1 MFKISINKPSIF
13 HGILFK
19 SVAIISLVFI
29 ISACSDATQTTED
42 NTTLT
47 PLNTLTAEEQQAGW
61 ELLFDGKSLSG
72 WRGLGRDE
80 IPEGHWV
87 VEDNAIKK
95 VASDNVERAADGQPI
110 GGGDILYDRKFGNY
124 ELQFEW
130 KVSSAGN
137 SGIKYNVSEE
147 LSTASEPQYAALG
160 FEYQVLDNDL
170 HPDADNDPNRLAA
183 GLYDLIQPGSYAELN
198 PVGSWN
204 TGRIVFNGNRGE
216 HWLNGTLAVEYELGT
231 YMMDR
236 LLQTSKYGNNDVFGI
251 RRNSGY
257 IVLQDHGDDVWFRN
271 IKVRELNP

>member
-1 MFKISINKPSIF
+1 MLNLTRSKSAIP
-13 HGILFK
+13 HRMLLK
-19 SVAIISLVFI
+19 SVAIISLVYLV
-29 ISACSDATQTTED
+29 SACSDANQTTED
-42 NTTLT
+42 ETTPA
-47 PLNTLTAEEQQAGW
+47 PLNTLTAEEQEAGW
-61 ELLFDGKSLSG
+61 ELLFDGESLTG
-72 WRGLGRDE
+72 WRGLGRDG

-147 LSTASEPQYAALG
+147 LSTANEPQYAALG
-160 FEYQVLDNDL
+160 FEYQVLDNEL
-170 HPDADNDPNRLAA
+170 HPDADNDPNRLSA

-204 TGRIVFNGNRGE
+204 TGRIVFNENRGE
-216 HWLNGTLAVEYELGT
+216 HWLNGVLAVEYELGT

-236 LLQTSKYGNNDVFGI
+236 LLQTSKYGNNDDFGI
-251 RRNSGY
+251 RRSSGY